1 MNKNIIIHN
10 VLSQIHGISVQHA
23 TIYNN
28 RKSAIF
34 NYEWVYPNVMSF
46 NQSHLIFLDV
56 FYVCGLSEFMWCIF
70 IFLDSDWKIW
80 IQISWDHISLP
91 RSGEMRRHIRV
102 QGSSIGGS
110 KKTMGGYWLASSF
123 FFLKTVFSPVNLYL
137 VP

>member
-1 MNKNIIIHN
+1 MFYHKFMVSRSNMQPSTTTENQPYLIMSEYIQT
-10 VLSQIHGISVQHA
+10 LCPSIS
-23 TIYNN
+23 
-28 RKSAIF
+28 
-34 NYEWVYPNVMSF
+34 
-46 NQSHLIFLDV
+46 LILCFLDV